1 MSVKQIIRNA
11 FPRGVKAL
19 YREYW
24 GNGNAKKY
32 HVNEGKVQIQL
43 PNSVYPNN
51 VNIENYVRIQDHV
64 RLIAGKGSL
73 VIKKYSAIGSGTLII
88 PGTHIPTVGLPQY
101 LSYLGINDIN
111 VTLVI
116 EEDCWIGA
124 ECMLLNKC
132 HIGRGAVVGA
142 RSVVTKAIP
151 PYAVVTGTPAK
162 IIAVRFSIDQ
172 IMRHEQM
179 LYPATERFSR
189 KKLEEIFTTHYSNM
203 RVIGTDELRDEDFER
218 LRIEKERISMSDF
231 K

>member
-73 VIKKYSAIGSGTLII
+73 VIKNIQPSA
-88 PGTHIPTVGLPQY
+88 V
-101 LSYLGINDIN
+101 
-111 VTLVI
+111 
-116 EEDCWIGA
+116 E
-124 ECMLLNKC
+124 LLLFQELTSLQSVC
-132 HIGRGAVVGA
+132 
-142 RSVVTKAIP
+142 RSI
-151 PYAVVTGTPAK
+151 Y
-162 IIAVRFSIDQ
+162 
-172 IMRHEQM
+172 
-179 LYPATERFSR
+179 
-189 KKLEEIFTTHYSNM
+189 
-203 RVIGTDELRDEDFER
+203 
-218 LRIEKERISMSDF
+218 RIWVLMI
-231 K
+231 